1 MAGVFWGYPGLLE
14 PCLDDLRQGGTRV
27 GAVTTSE
34 QHRDLLQGLGRGTGD
49 CVQPRLAA
57 DRDNQLRFSVEGLP
71 CRCAHP
77 AAVMGRSTQTG
88 DGHDMNQVLQT
99 YKDLPHSIPTTHPDV
114 VNADLLEFIQ
124 S

>member
-1 MAGVFWGYPGLLE
+1 MSHAWMACAKGAPEWEPLRPANGTEIFYKDWGEGQAIVFSHGWPL
-14 PCLDDLRQGGTRV
+14 
-27 GAVTTSE
+27 S
-34 QHRDLLQGLGRGTGD
+34 
-49 CVQPRLAA
+49 AA

-88 DGHDMNQVLQT
+88 GGHDMDQVLQT
-99 YKDLPHSIPTTHPDV
+99 YKDLPHGIPTTHPDV